1 MSKTK
6 LLIADDHTLVRMG
19 LASLLNMQK
28 DMSVVGQAK
37 NGAEA
42 VTETL
47 RLKPD
52 IVIMDLMMPVKDGI
66 AATGEIKAALPDAK
80 IIILTTYTTS
90 DGIMRALD
98 SGAIGAVFKSDAN
111 DELLTAIR
119 TVADGKKFISPA
131 IKRQFR
137 SDPPAD
143 PLSPRQTDI
152 LKGLV
157 EGKSNTEI
165 AKDLGISPTVVRDH
179 TSIIFEKLGV
189 TNRTEAVAT
198 ALRKHL
204 LKI

>member
-1 MSKTK
+1 MTKTK

-19 LASLLNMQK
+19 LTALLNMQK
-28 DMSVVGQAK
+28 DMSVIGQAK

-47 RLKPD
+47 RLRPD
-52 IVIMDLMMPVKDGI
+52 IVIMDLIMPIKDGI
-66 AATGEIKAALPDAK
+66 AATSEIRAALPDAK
-80 IIILTTYTTS
+80 FILLTTYTTS

-98 SGAIGAVFKSDAN
+98 SGAVGAVFKSDAN

-119 TVADGKKFISPA
+119 AVTDGRKFISPA
-131 IKRQFR
+131 IRRQFK

-152 LKGLV
+152 LRCLV

-165 AKDLGISPTVVRDH
+165 AKKLGISPTVVRDH

-189 TNRTEAVAT
+189 TNRIEAVAA
-198 ALRKHL
+198 ALRKQL

>member
-47 RLKPD
+47 RLMPD

-189 TNRTEAVAT
+189 TNRIEAVAA
-198 ALRKHL
+198 ALRKQL

>member
-1 MSKTK
+1 MSK
-6 LLIADDHTLVRMG
+6 LRILIADDHALGRMG
-19 LASLLNMQK
+19 LSALLTAQR
-28 DMSVVGQAK
+28 DMTVVGQAK

-47 RLKPD
+47 RLRPD
-52 IVIMDLMMPVKDGI
+52 IVFMDLMMPVKDGI
-66 AATGEIKAALPDAK
+66 AATGEIKAALPDTK

-98 SGAIGAVFKSDAN
+98 SGAIGAVFKSDAY
-111 DELLTAIR
+111 DELLPAIR
-119 TVADGKKFISPA
+119 AVSDGKKFISPA
-131 IKRQFR
+131 IQRQFE

-152 LKGLV
+152 LKGIV
-157 EGKSNTEI
+157 DGKTNTDI

-189 TNRTEAVAT
+189 TNRTEAVAA
-198 ALRKHL
+198 ALRKPL

>member
-19 LASLLNMQK
+19 LAALLNMQK
-28 DMSVVGQAK
+28 DMSVVGEAK

-42 VTETL
+42 VAETL

-111 DELLTAIR
+111 DELLTAIH
-119 TVADGKKFISPA
+119 AMAAGKKFVSPA
-131 IKRQFR
+131 IIRLFE

-152 LKGLV
+152 LKGIV
-157 EGKSNTEI
+157 DGKSNTDI
-165 AKDLGISPTVVRDH
+165 ARELGISPSVVRDH
-179 TSIIFEKLGV
+179 TSVIFEKLGV
-189 TNRTEAVAT
+189 TNRTEAVAA

-204 LKI
+204 LKV

>member
-47 RLKPD
+47 RLRPD

-189 TNRTEAVAT
+189 TNRIEAVAA
-198 ALRKHL
+198 ALRKQL

>member
-19 LASLLNMQK
+19 LAALLNMQK

-42 VTETL
+42 VAETL

-66 AATGEIKAALPDAK
+66 AATDEIKAALPDAK

-189 TNRTEAVAT
+189 TNRIEAVAA
-198 ALRKHL
+198 ALRKQL

>member
-189 TNRTEAVAT
+189 TNRIEAVAA
-198 ALRKHL
+198 ALRKQL

>member
-19 LASLLNMQK
+19 LAALLNMQK
-28 DMSVVGQAK
+28 DMSVVGEAK

-42 VTETL
+42 VAETL

-66 AATGEIKAALPDAK
+66 AATGEIKAALPDTK

-90 DGIMRALD
+90 DGIMHALD
-98 SGAIGAVFKSDAN
+98 NGAIGAVFKSDAN
-111 DELLTAIR
+111 DELLSAIR
-119 TVADGKKFISPA
+119 AVSGGKKFVSPA
-131 IKRQFR
+131 IRQQFK

-179 TSIIFEKLGV
+179 TSVIFEKLGV
-189 TNRTEAVAT
+189 TNRIEAVAI
-198 ALRKHL
+198 AMRKHL

>member
-19 LASLLNMQK
+19 LTALLNMQK

-66 AATGEIKAALPDAK
+66 AATGEIKAAMPDAK

-157 EGKSNTEI
+157 KGKSNTEI

-189 TNRTEAVAT
+189 TNRIEAVAA
-198 ALRKHL
+198 ALRKQL

>member
-119 TVADGKKFISPA
+119 AVSDGRKFISPA

>member
-1 MSKTK
+1 MSK
-6 LLIADDHTLVRMG
+6 LNILIADDHTLVRMG
-19 LASLLNMQK
+19 LAALLNMQK

-42 VTETL
+42 VSETL
-47 RLKPD
+47 RLRPD

-66 AATGEIKAALPDAK
+66 AATGEIKAALSDAK
-80 IIILTTYTTS
+80 VIILTTYTTS

-119 TVADGKKFISPA
+119 AVADGKKFISPA

-152 LKGLV
+152 LKGIID
-157 EGKSNTEI
+157 GKSNTDI

>member
-131 IKRQFR
+131 IKRQFK

-189 TNRTEAVAT
+189 TNRIEAVAA
-198 ALRKHL
+198 ALRKQL

>member
-1 MSKTK
+1 MSKLK
-6 LLIADDHTLVRMG
+6 ILIADDHALVRMG
-19 LASLLNMQK
+19 ISALLTAQR
-28 DMSVVGQAK
+28 DMTVVGQAK

-42 VTETL
+42 VREAL

-66 AATGEIKAALPDAK
+66 AATAEIKAALPDTQVL
-80 IIILTTYTTS
+80 ILTTYTTS
-90 DGIMRALD
+90 DGIAEAID
-98 SGAIGAVFKSDAN
+98 KGARGAVFKSDAN
-111 DELLTAIR
+111 DELLTAIH
-119 TVADGKKFISPA
+119 TVSGGKKFVSPA
-131 IKRQFR
+131 IRRQFE

-152 LKGLV
+152 LKGIV
-157 EGKSNTEI
+157 DGKSNTDI
-165 AKDLGISPTVVRDH
+165 ARDLGISPTVVRDH

-198 ALRKHL
+198 ALRKQL

>member
-111 DELLTAIR
+111 DELLTAIC

-189 TNRTEAVAT
+189 TNRIEAVAA
-198 ALRKHL
+198 ALRKQL

>member
-19 LASLLNMQK
+19 LAALLNMQK

-47 RLKPD
+47 RLRPD

-66 AATGEIKAALPDAK
+66 AATGEIKAALPDTK

-98 SGAIGAVFKSDAN
+98 NGAIGAVFKSDAN

-119 TVADGKKFISPA
+119 TVADGRKFISPA
-131 IKRQFR
+131 IKRQFK

-152 LKGLV
+152 LKGIV
-157 EGKSNTEI
+157 DGKSNTDI

-204 LKI
+204 LKM

>member
-1 MSKTK
+1 MTKTK

-19 LASLLNMQK
+19 LTALLNMQK
-28 DMSVVGQAK
+28 DMSVIGQAK

-47 RLKPD
+47 RLRPD
-52 IVIMDLMMPVKDGI
+52 IVIMDLIMPVKDGI
-66 AATGEIKAALPDAK
+66 AATSEIRAALPDAK
-80 IIILTTYTTS
+80 IILLTTYTTS

-98 SGAIGAVFKSDAN
+98 SGAVGAVFKSDAN

-119 TVADGKKFISPA
+119 AVTDGRKFISPA
-131 IKRQFR
+131 IRRQFK

-152 LKGLV
+152 LRCLV

-165 AKDLGISPTVVRDH
+165 AKKLGISPTVVRDH

-189 TNRTEAVAT
+189 TNRIEAVAA
-198 ALRKHL
+198 ALRKQL

>member
-1 MSKTK
+1 MSKLK
-6 LLIADDHTLVRMG
+6 ILIADDHALVRMG
-19 LASLLNMQK
+19 ISALLTAQR
-28 DMSVVGQAK
+28 DMTVVGQAK

-42 VTETL
+42 VRETL

-66 AATGEIKAALPDAK
+66 AATAEIKAALPDTQVL
-80 IIILTTYTTS
+80 ILTTYTTS
-90 DGIMRALD
+90 DGIAEAID
-98 SGAIGAVFKSDAN
+98 KGARGAVFKSDAN
-111 DELLTAIR
+111 DELLTAIH
-119 TVADGKKFISPA
+119 AMAAGKKFVSPA
-131 IKRQFR
+131 IIRLFE

-152 LKGLV
+152 LKGIV
-157 EGKSNTEI
+157 DGKSNTDI
-165 AKDLGISPTVVRDH
+165 ARDLGISPTVVRDH